1 MRIKVCGRSQR
12 CWKRLWQHSQRVCR
26 PLWPGVAPLDIWLM
40 QFIDEISVGW
50 WKSHFNH
57 AVWALKISFSAYP
70 TNKRRNTYCLG
81 LHRYNWFFPFI
92 FISLLRQPLIL
103 FFLLTSFQKRNRI
116 IITAARLCLKTQ
128 NKPSFTQ
135 NDCLA
140 EQVYYAVTLS
150 DCTYL
155 IVSVN
160 CFLHVQTLSVEKDS
174 WQTLLFYAWK
184 TIVLNNSWV
193 YCFSPES
200 VAACSELSR
209 QILIVL
215 PPQTYRENTKRFDL
229 NGAIFLPSKHLNF
242 FLKHFSR
249 RGLQDSWKFT
259 SHQFPQEAPL
269 FHSFSFT
276 AVHTS

>member
-200 VAACSELSR
+200 VAAYSELSR

-229 NGAIFLPSKHLNF
+229 NGAIFLPFTIKTSEFFSKAF
-242 FLKHFSR
+242 FS
-249 RGLQDSWKFT
+249 
-259 SHQFPQEAPL
+259 
-269 FHSFSFT
+269 
-276 AVHTS
+276 